1 MQTSRRRA
9 LQTVGA
15 SMVSALVAGCM
26 GGDDASEPDTAS
38 PEDETPQPDD
48 TPELDDSV
56 LEHTTVPLGRAS
68 DGRPAWHDDE
78 ATTGRAFLLDDAQRQ
93 DAVLQRYDPPE
104 NRREELGDLLED
116 VDYETDRLV
125 VVESV
130 GPNAC
135 YSEMTV
141 ENVRRDG
148 DVLGADVKVVD
159 TSEADEMC
167 AQVVTRPVTLLSVT
181 FEGTPPDE
189 VGLSVTDGWGEQS
202 TVTASADDPLSPD
215 PANLDGHVQPDDE
228 AEPVESLACPDEGF
242 ERHYQGFDEANAA
255 RGEMDGDGEPGLAM
269 RVAETSYDHG
279 DTVEI
284 RLVTVG
290 DASINTGNRH
300 KFNLQV
306 YTDDGWQDV
315 RGADE
320 GTFPYTDEAVHHPP
334 GEGFE
339 WAIELT
345 ESGVVDA
352 SGTAG
357 DLRVCPELPAGRYR
371 FSYWG
376 VIGDGAIAV
385 EFDLED

>member
-1 MQTSRRRA
+1 MQRSRRRT
-9 LQTVGA
+9 LQTIGA
-15 SMVSALVAGCM
+15 SMAAVLVAGCM
-26 GGDDASEPDTAS
+26 GGDDSSGQPDTAS
-38 PEDETPQPDD
+38 PADETPQSGDPPEPDG
-48 TPELDDSV
+48 PVREY
-56 LEHTTVPLGRAS
+56 TTVPLGPAS
-68 DGRPAWHDDE
+68 DGKPAWHDDE
-78 ATTGRAFLLDDAQRQ
+78 TTGHVFLIDDTQRQ
-93 DAVLQRYDPPE
+93 EAVLQRYDPPE
-104 NRREELGDLLED
+104 DRREELTDLLD
-116 VDYETDRLV
+116 GVDYATDRLV
-125 VVESV
+125 VVESA

-148 DVLGADVKVVD
+148 DVFGADVEVVD
-159 TSEADEMC
+159 TSETDEVC
-167 AQVVTRPVTLLSVT
+167 AQVVTRPATLLSVT
-181 FEGTPPDE
+181 FDGTPPDE
-189 VGLSVTDGWGEQS
+189 VALSVTDGWNEQA

-215 PANLDGHVQPDDE
+215 PGDLDGHVQPDDD

-242 ERHYQGFDEANAA
+242 ERHYQGFDEANVSL
-255 RGEMDGDGEPGLAM
+255 GEILRDGEPALAM
-269 RVAETSYDHG
+269 RVAETTYERG

-284 RLVTVG
+284 RLVSVG
-290 DASINTGNRH
+290 DASLNTGNRH

-306 YTDDGWQDV
+306 DTDDGWQDV

-320 GTFPYTDEAVHHPP
+320 GTFPYTDEAVRHPP

-371 FSYWG
+371 FAYWG